1 MPLFEAMIDGPTT
14 SLRSLG
20 SNPLSLSA
28 LARRSNTNSFRRAA
42 YSHPAGDRSESA
54 LYECSINDWPDLF
67 DVSISI
73 LKDTGSPLKGD
84 LRGRSRSSG
93 IDCGYS
99 LRRRLCETMVVR
111 VVLSVN
117 RVCLHVNVY
126 KPASIRRCAVL
137 WYYSDN
143 QDVSE

>member
-28 LARRSNTNSFRRAA
+28 LARRSNTNSLRRAA

-54 LYECSINDWPDLF
+54 LYECSINDWPDYINVS
-67 DVSISI
+67 VSIV
-73 LKDTGSPLKGD
+73 KDTGSRLKGD
-84 LRGRSRSSG
+84 LRGRSRLSG
-93 IDCGYS
+93 IDCEYS
-99 LRRRLCETMVVR
+99 LRRRLCETMKAR
-111 VVLSVN
+111 VALPVN
-117 RVCLHVNVY
+117 RVCLHINEY

-137 WYYSDN
+137 WYYSDS